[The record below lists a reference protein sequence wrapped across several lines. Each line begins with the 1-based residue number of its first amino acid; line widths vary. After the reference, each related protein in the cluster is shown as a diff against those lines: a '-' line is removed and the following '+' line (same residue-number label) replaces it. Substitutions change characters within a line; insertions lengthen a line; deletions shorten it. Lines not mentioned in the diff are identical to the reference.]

1 MKIKKYLPLLV
12 STIILLVSF
21 SVMQN
26 NYTGRFKD
34 INDNY
39 DKDISIN
46 LDGKIN
52 TAKLAEIIERNGYAD
67 KKEDAQFIAQ
77 VLSNKFKGDTLP
89 DAVTDL
95 NKRLMQV
102 PASHI
107 ESAGTP
113 FFKDK
118 LKDLCVSLGQTA
130 ETDSLYKVGVPVT
143 VNVGTGNE
151 SISVAVKQEKPKE
164 EVGFFDKM
172 MRKTRIPVEG
182 VLVRL
187 DRHMVDSTMK
197 AASEPLA
204 YAMTDADGMA
214 VFGGLDPQSS
224 YSVIPIKRGFEFG
237 SAKGTTQGSLAK
249 AVEDD
254 ATEYGFTMQPMS
266 VRLFTPQTVQRMKED
281 GTVTVRKPEAFLDSL
296 QFWFT
301 SFLAVSLLLVVVGNT
316 GRRRIDNGM
325 VALMMLIGG
334 FSFMLMYGINNPLTD
349 RLLGMDSATGIVI
362 GMALAIVLQAVDFSR
377 LYEDDYRMYKFKCR
391 IPFDI
396 PAYWCAGCNMVSYP
410 KFKGFS
416 YLIGAIL
423 LTASLFVIGQSVGG
437 MLVNISI
444 GTLKFQP
451 SEIAKYM
458 IVFFMAAW
466 FCRNSQTIIR
476 YSEEG
481 ASNVNAT
488 SGQIAKMFFRKIWH
502 MMPALIGFAVLLL
515 IYLKLGD
522 MGPALVVAMTFIIL
536 YSLVKSRTLP
546 GVTGVQYNLFNCDMA
561 WLIYGILSYVAV
573 LVVGNWFSIM
583 GVVAVLWFVA
593 WLFIGMSR
601 KRICES
607 ALLFNVIITL
617 FVFGPG
623 WFEGTSVGDRL
634 GDRVEMCVN
643 TWGDMTN
650 KDNPV
655 PGVNTQVAEG
665 QWSLAAG
672 GWLGQ
677 GIGHGAQGS
686 TPAGTT
692 DLIMQSIG
700 EQMGFVGVLCIV
712 MLLSLL
718 LWKAL
723 LTGFRSNHH
732 FTLFLCA
739 GIAIVTGL
747 QFIII
752 SLGSTG
758 IIPLTGITVPFF
770 SYGRVSL
777 LLNMLA
783 IGMVLSVSSH
793 NRRAAQQASY
803 MKAYTSPIL
812 CTCLTYTAIL
822 VFIIGVFFRYQ
833 VIEREE
839 IMLRPALVYNKDGAA
854 IVKYNPRIEKL
865 ASRMKPGDIYD
876 RNGILIA
883 TSFADKLD
891 KDKKVYDKY
900 GVQTD
905 FRKVQDR
912 YYPFGEHLFFMLGD
926 YNNKLYF
933 SSVDQNS
940 PRGYMAEARHL
951 AELRGYDNVLRDE
964 NGEGE
969 KVTLKSDKY
978 KPGRFLP
985 AESEQKDTKYQLRQ
999 YSSLLPYLKAGY
1011 DSDRI
1016 KRFNERNETLMDFG
1030 QIKPVDLRL
1039 TIDAKLQTRLQNELA
1054 EYKPSSSLYAHLQRT
1069 SVVVM
1074 DASNGDLLASAVWPL
1089 PDYDRLE
1096 EESQIAI
1103 VTGKHYYDDKDRKKG
1118 EWTAYTDMDLGMAY
1132 PTAPGSTAKVMSAL
1146 AGLRRMSETGD
1157 NIENYNYNVYD
1168 KEVIHREEKE
1178 INGKKVSLPAEP
1190 IGKNIS
1196 MSRAIE
1202 NSSNNYFINLVNDL
1216 NLYEEL
1222 AHVYESGGIWINGSP
1237 AYKVHYD
1244 EHDKYSDWSK
1254 RVTDVAADMTKKYK
1268 DYIDQRVAWNDKTH
1282 KKMKGYEMRSWDW
1295 AWGQGTL
1302 DATPLGMARIAATV
1316 VNGGQ
1321 MPVTRY
1327 LMTDDKDSIKI
1338 ADKDKVE
1345 PLKDAMVDEA
1355 HKLTRDGKSRRFA
1368 TWPNLGGKTG
1378 TPMRVLYSKP
1388 PNKNAKL
1395 ADDGWYICFVE
1406 DAIIKTFDEKDGLV
1420 SDTTALAIAVRIE
1433 RCGGSGDAKTMAQ
1446 YLVMKALAAEG
1457 YVPAASN

>member
-26 NYTGRFKD
+26 NYTGRFED

-39 DKDISIN
+39 DKDVSIN
-46 LDGKIN
+46 LDDKIN
-52 TAKLAEIIERNGYAD
+52 TEKFADIIERNGYAD

-89 DAVTDL
+89 EAVTDL
-95 NKRLMQV
+95 NKRLWQV
-102 PASHI
+102 SAVQI

-118 LKDLCVSLGQTA
+118 LNNLCVSLGQTA
-130 ETDSLYKVGVPVT
+130 ETDSLYKVGVPVS
-143 VNVGTGNE
+143 VNVGTGKE
-151 SISVAVKQEKPKE
+151 SISVTVNQEKPKE
-164 EVGFFDKM
+164 EVGFFEKM

-204 YAMTDADGMA
+204 YAMTGADGMA
-214 VFGGLDPQSS
+214 RFGGLDPQSS
-224 YSVIPIKRGFEFG
+224 YSVIPIKRGYEFG
-237 SAKGTTQGSLAK
+237 AAKGTTQGTLAK
-249 AVEDD
+249 AIEDD

-266 VRLFTPQTVQRMKED
+266 VRLFSPQTVQRMKED
-281 GTVTVRKPEAFLDSL
+281 GTITVRTPEVFLDSL
-296 QFWFT
+296 HFWFT
-301 SFLAVSLLLVVVGNT
+301 CFLAVSLLLIIVGNT

-325 VALMMLIGG
+325 LALMMLIGG

-349 RLLGMDSATGIVI
+349 RLLGVDSATGIVI
-362 GMALAIVLQAVDFSR
+362 GMAMAIILQMIDFGR
-377 LYEDDYRMYKFKCR
+377 LFEDDYRIFKCR
-391 IPFDI
+391 VPFDI
-396 PAYWCAGCNMVSYP
+396 PAYWCARGNMVSYP

-416 YLIGAIL
+416 YLVGAIL

-437 MLVNISI
+437 MLVNINI
-444 GTLKFQP
+444 GGLKFQP
-451 SEIAKYM
+451 SEIAKYL

-476 YSEEG
+476 YSEES
-481 ASNVNAT
+481 AANVNAT
-488 SGQIAKMFFRKIWH
+488 AGQTFNMFLRKLWH
-502 MMPALIGFAVLLL
+502 MFPALAGFAVLLL
-515 IYLKLGD
+515 VYLKLGD
-522 MGPALVVAMTFIIL
+522 MGPALVMAMTFIIL

-546 GVTGVQYNLFNCDMA
+546 GVTGVQYNIFNCDLA
-561 WLIYGILSYVAV
+561 WLIYGVVSYVAV
-573 LVVGNWFSIM
+573 LVVGNWFGIM
-583 GVVAVLWFVA
+583 GILACLWPVA
-593 WLFIGMSR
+593 WIFFGLSR
-601 KRICES
+601 KRLCES
-607 ALLFNVIITL
+607 ALLFNAIITL

-634 GDRVEMCVN
+634 NDRVEMCIN
-643 TWGDMTN
+643 TWGDMTDR
-650 KDNPV
+650 DNPI

-665 QWSLAAG
+665 QWSLASG

-677 GIGHGAQGS
+677 GIGHGAMSS

-700 EQMGFVGVLCIV
+700 EQMGFVGVFCIV

-718 LWKAL
+718 LWKSL

-739 GIAIVTGL
+739 GVAIVTGL

-783 IGMVLSVSSH
+783 FGMVLSVSSH

-803 MKAYTSPIL
+803 MKAYTSPVL

-822 VFIIGVFFRYQ
+822 IFIIGVFFRYQ
-833 VIEREE
+833 VIERED

-883 TSFADKLD
+883 TSFANKLEENR
-891 KDKKVYDKY
+891 KVYEKY

-940 PRGYMAEARHL
+940 PRGYMADARHL
-951 AELRGYDNVLRDE
+951 AELRGYDNVLRDAD
-964 NGEGE
+964 GVGV
-969 KVTLKSDKY
+969 KVLLKSDKY

-999 YSSLLPYLKAGY
+999 YNKLLPYLKAGY

-1016 KRFNERNETLMDFG
+1016 KRFNERKESAFDFG
-1030 QIKPVDLRL
+1030 QIKPVDLHL

-1054 EYKPSSSLYAHLQRT
+1054 EYKPSKYAHLQRT
-1069 SVVVM
+1069 SVVVL
-1074 DASNGDLLASAVWPL
+1074 DAKNGDLLASAVWPL
-1089 PDYDRLE
+1089 PDYERLA

-1103 VTGKHYYDDKDRKKG
+1103 TTGKHYYDDKDRKKG

-1146 AGLRRMSETGD
+1146 AGIRRMSETGD
-1157 NIENYNYNVYD
+1157 DIENYNYKVYD
-1168 KEVIHREEKE
+1168 KETIHRTKKL
-1178 INGKKVSLPAEP
+1178 INGKWVDLPAEP
-1190 IGKNIS
+1190 TGKVS
-1196 MSRAIE
+1196 MSKAIE
-1202 NSSNNYFINLVNDL
+1202 NSSNNYFINLVNNL

-1222 AHVYESGGIWINGSP
+1222 AHVYESAGIWIDGSP

-1244 EHDKYSDWSK
+1244 ENDKYSDWSK

-1268 DYIDQRVAWNDKTH
+1268 DYIDQRTANEKTH

-1321 MPVTRY
+1321 MPVTRF
-1327 LMTDDKDSIKI
+1327 LMTDGKNSIRI
-1338 ADKDKVE
+1338 ADKDKVK

-1355 HKLTRDGKSRRFA
+1355 HKLLNDKKSRRFA

-1378 TPMRVLYSKP
+1378 TPMRVLYSKTQ
-1388 PNKNAKL
+1388 NKDAVL

-1406 DAIIKTFDEKDGLV
+1406 DANITNSDGKDGLV

-1446 YLVMKALAAEG
+1446 YLVMKTLAAEG
-1457 YVPAASN
+1457 YVPAAPN

>member
-39 DKDISIN
+39 NKDISIN

-52 TAKLAEIIERNGYAD
+52 TEKFADIIERNGYAD
-67 KKEDAQFIAQ
+67 KKEDALFIAQ

-89 DAVTDL
+89 EAVTDL
-95 NKRLMQV
+95 NKRLWQV
-102 PASHI
+102 SATRI
-107 ESAGTP
+107 DSAGTP

-130 ETDSLYKVGVPVT
+130 ETDSLYKTGVPIS
-143 VNVGTGNE
+143 VNVGAGKE
-151 SISVAVKQEKPKE
+151 SISVTVNQEKPKE
-164 EVGFFDKM
+164 EVGFFEKM

-187 DRHMVDSTMK
+187 DKHMMDSTMK
-197 AASEPLA
+197 ATSEPLA
-204 YAMTDADGMA
+204 YVMTGDDGKA

-224 YSVIPIKRGFEFG
+224 YSVIPIKRGYEFG
-237 SAKGTTQGSLAK
+237 AAKGTTQGSLAK
-249 AVEDD
+249 AIEDD
-254 ATEYGFTMQPMS
+254 ATEYGFSMQPMS
-266 VRLFTPQTVQRMKED
+266 VRLFSPLTVQRMKED
-281 GTVTVRKPEAFLDSL
+281 GTITVRTPEAFLDSL
-296 QFWFT
+296 HFWFT
-301 SFLAVSLLLVVVGNT
+301 CFLAVSLLLIVVGNT

-334 FSFMLMYGINNPLTD
+334 FSFMLMYGINTPLTD
-349 RLLGMDSATGIVI
+349 RVLGVDSATGIVV
-362 GMALAIVLQAVDFSR
+362 GMAMAIVLQMIDFNR
-377 LYEDDYRMYKFKCR
+377 LFEDDYRIFKCR
-391 IPFDI
+391 VPFDI
-396 PAYWCAGCNMVSYP
+396 PAYWCTRGNMVSYP

-416 YLIGAIL
+416 YLVGAIL

-437 MLVNISI
+437 MLVNINI
-444 GTLKFQP
+444 GGLKFQP
-451 SEIAKYM
+451 SEIAKYL

-476 YSEEG
+476 YSEES
-481 ASNVNAT
+481 AANVNAT
-488 SGQIAKMFFRKIWH
+488 AGQTFNMFLRKLWH
-502 MMPALIGFAVLLL
+502 MFPALVGFAVLLL
-515 IYLKLGD
+515 VYLKLGD

-546 GVTGVQYNLFNCDMA
+546 GVTGVQYNIFNCDLA
-561 WLIYGILSYVAV
+561 WLIYGVVSYVAV
-573 LVVGNWFSIM
+573 LVVGSWFGIM
-583 GVVAVLWFVA
+583 GILACLWPVA
-593 WLFIGMSR
+593 WIFIGLSR
-601 KRICES
+601 KRLCES
-607 ALLFNVIITL
+607 ALLFNAIITL

-634 GDRVEMCVN
+634 NDRVEMCIN
-643 TWGDMTN
+643 TWGDMTD

-665 QWSLAAG
+665 QWSLASG

-677 GIGHGAQGS
+677 GIGHGAMSS

-700 EQMGFVGVLCIV
+700 EQMGFVGVFCIV

-718 LWKAL
+718 LWKSL

-739 GIAIVTGL
+739 GVAIVTGL

-783 IGMVLSVSSH
+783 FGMVLSVSSH

-803 MKAYTSPIL
+803 MKAYTSPVL

-822 VFIIGVFFRYQ
+822 IFIIGVFFRYQ
-833 VIEREE
+833 VIERDD

-876 RNGILIA
+876 RNGVLIA
-883 TSFADKLD
+883 TSFANKLEENR
-891 KDKKVYDKY
+891 KVYEKY
-900 GVQTD
+900 DVQTD

-940 PRGYMAEARHL
+940 PRGYMADARHL
-951 AELRGYDNVLRDE
+951 AELRGYDNVLRKAD
-964 NGEGE
+964 GEGD
-969 KVTLKSDKY
+969 KVILKSDKY

-999 YSSLLPYLKAGY
+999 YNKLLPYLKAGY

-1016 KRFNERNETLMDFG
+1016 KRFNERKETAFDFG
-1030 QIKPVDLRL
+1030 QIKPVDLHL

-1054 EYKPSSSLYAHLQRT
+1054 EYKPSTYAHLQRT
-1069 SVVVM
+1069 SVVVL
-1074 DASNGDLLASAVWPL
+1074 DAKNGDLLASAVWPL
-1089 PDYDRLE
+1089 PDYERLA

-1103 VTGKHYYDDKDRKKG
+1103 TTGKHYYDDKDRKKG
-1118 EWTAYTDMDLGMAY
+1118 EWNAYTDMDLGMAY

-1146 AGLRRMSETGD
+1146 AGLRKISGKKDSNGKEDSIG
-1157 NIENYNYNVYD
+1157 NYNYYVYD
-1168 KEVIHREEKE
+1168 KEVIHTK
-1178 INGKKVSLPAEP
+1178 IDKKTKKIIPVEPTKLVS
-1190 IGKNIS
+1190 
-1196 MSRAIE
+1196 MHRAIT

-1216 NLYEEL
+1216 NLYKEL
-1222 AHVYESGGIWINGSP
+1222 AHVYESAGIWIDGSP
-1237 AYKVHYD
+1237 AYKIHYN

-1254 RVTDVAADMTKKYK
+1254 RVTDVADVMTKKYK
-1268 DYIDQRVAWNDKTH
+1268 DYIDQRVARDDKTH

-1321 MPVTRY
+1321 MPVTRF
-1327 LMTDDKDSIKI
+1327 LMTDVKDSIRI
-1338 ADKDKVE
+1338 ADKDKVK
-1345 PLKDAMVDEA
+1345 PLKDAMVAEA
-1355 HKLTRDGKSRRFA
+1355 HRKGSFT
-1368 TWPNLGGKTG
+1368 TWPSLGGKTG
-1378 TPMRVLYSKP
+1378 TPMRVLFTKT
-1388 PNKNAKL
+1388 KDKKEEL

-1406 DAIIKTFDEKDGLV
+1406 NAIIKKLDSENKQV
-1420 SDTTALAIAVRIE
+1420 SDTTALSIAVRVE
-1433 RCGGSGDAKTMAQ
+1433 RCDGQGSGYAKTMTQ
-1446 YLVMKALAAEG
+1446 ELVMKALAAEG
-1457 YVPAASN
+1457 YVPAEPKK